1 MSFSVTTNIPNG
13 SVYMSD
19 PSPSVGDTI
28 TLYARPLSDYIF
40 AQWSD
45 GDTDNPRTYIVE
57 DVSLVAEY
65 QRPLDTNAIY
75 QYRCYVKD
83 QLDLTSAPKAF
94 MIVETTNIKRDLMT
108 NAVTS
113 LTVKEIATNIN
124 EGDVLV
130 IYDPFGTNLYSGVI
144 TSIEDKQIRC
154 SQMQSF
160 YKGLWIYNVSPQ
172 DYLEHEIA
180 VLLQNY
186 ADGKIYRS
194 TYIDPLVALRLGG
207 ITIDYVGA
215 TTVKLPTDLDK
226 DNNEQLTQK
235 DMEKWMYE
243 LYETYGIIFD
253 FEINFSGANYVTIKV
268 PTYTKIKVG
277 DNMFAIKDV
286 SPITEIEET
295 NRLIIFNEN
304 KVYRTTYVAT
314 KTNIVEAP
322 ASTATRF
329 NITNTKVVFSKDAVA
344 DLVAANLPDQMYN
357 HKLTFTLV
365 IKNFIYQFGD
375 FNLGGG
381 LDVFNGDDY
390 YDTVLTGYEF
400 KKEDNRNI
408 TEVYFTCGKVRNKLT
423 QLITLSKV

>member
-1 MSFSVTTNIPNG
+1 MSFNVSTNIPNG
-13 SVYMSD
+13 SVYQSNL
-19 PSPSVGDTI
+19 SPSVGSTI
-28 TLYARPLSDYIF
+28 TLFARPLSDYIF

-45 GDTDNPRTYIVE
+45 GNTDNPRTYVVQ
-57 DVSLVAEY
+57 DVNLVAEY

-94 MIVETTNIKRDLMT
+94 MTVETTNIKRDLMT

-113 LTVKEIATNIN
+113 LTVKEIATNID

-253 FEINFSGANYVTIKV
+253 FEINFSGTNTVTIKV
-268 PTYTKIKVG
+268 PTYSKIKVG

-322 ASTATRF
+322 SSTATRF

-381 LDVFNGDDY
+381 IDVFNGDEY
-390 YDTVLTGYEF
+390 FDTVLTGYEF
-400 KKEDNRNI
+400 KKEDNSNI